1 MTRTTLILT
10 LTVVLA
16 TTFAGAVA
24 APALAEETDDGTDDY
39 VELTFDE
46 VDDEIVASA
55 VDTNT
60 DHDVT
65 NVDDE
70 LPDID
75 LSGLEI
81 GTTVT
86 FEWDA
91 VDADE
96 LQIEDE
102 DGDVLETDD
111 GDELTDDTGTL
122 EADWND
128 SLDDDAD
135 AYHFD
140 NAALYDDDE
149 DAVGTIGG
157 SFFGGGGVGDIGDD
171 IDNTSLGIG
180 AVGALV
186 LVVGGIALAGR
197 AN

>member
-1 MTRTTLILT
+1 MKRTTLILT

-16 TTFAGAVA
+16 TTLAGAAA
-24 APALAEETDDGTDDY
+24 APALAEETNDDY

-46 VDDEIVASA
+46 VDDGIVVEA

-75 LSGLEI
+75 LSGLEN

-111 GDELTDDTGTL
+111 AEELSDDTGTL
-122 EADWND
+122 EVDWND

-157 SFFGGGGVGDIGDD
+157 SFFGGGVGDIGDD